1 MKKPRIYLLV
11 IGCFLAS
18 VVVLS
23 STSAQNAPAVG
34 SSTTVAVCDV
44 VQVFDN
50 YARAKQLGNEFAERG
65 KRLQAEDDQRV
76 KAIENLSNELEGL
89 MAGSREHDQRLNE
102 VRRLTISRKVWM
114 QFQTE
119 LAQRDR
125 MRLTK
130 GMYNEIIAMVAKIA
144 KQRGVEIVLYR
155 KNEEQSAE
163 NMAQMLQQMEL
174 RKVIY
179 ASNNVDITDSVLLG
193 LNAAYRAEK
202 K

>member
-50 YARAKQLGNEFAERG
+50 YARAKQLGSEFAERG

>member
-11 IGCFLAS
+11 IACFLACAL
-18 VVVLS
+18 VFS
-23 STSAQNAPAVG
+23 SSSAQNAPAAG
-34 SSTTVAVCDV
+34 SSTAVAVCDV

-50 YARAKQLGNEFAERG
+50 YARAKQLGSEFAERG
-65 KRLQAEDDQRV
+65 KRLQAEDQQRV

-89 MAGSREHDQRLNE
+89 MAGSKEHDQRLNE
-102 VRRLTISRKVWM
+102 VQRLTISRKVWM

-130 GMYNEIIAMVAKIA
+130 GMYNEIIAMVAKVA

>member
-65 KRLQAEDDQRV
+65 KRLQAEDEQRV